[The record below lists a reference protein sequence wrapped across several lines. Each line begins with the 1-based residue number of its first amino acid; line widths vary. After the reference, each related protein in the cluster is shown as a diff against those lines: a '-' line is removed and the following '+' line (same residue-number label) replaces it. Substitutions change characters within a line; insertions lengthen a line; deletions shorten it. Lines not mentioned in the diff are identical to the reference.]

1 MELELKSKKC
11 MVMLIAISWVLSF
24 GDCLG
29 LIQIIDNENYFKHRL
44 NGSSYERAIV
54 VFENNNKYRSKNK
67 ELQLYA
73 RSAALMDA
81 MNGRILYEKNGNNK
95 LPMASTTKIMTCMLA
110 LEEGCLEDKVIASK
124 LASHQPKVRMNVK
137 EGEEYYLKDLLYAL
151 MLESYNDV
159 AVMIAEHLGGSV
171 ENFAKMMNNKA
182 KEIGCCKTNFVTPN
196 GLDDD
201 NHYTT
206 AVELAKIA
214 QYAIGNVD
222 FLEII
227 NSKQYSFQNCQKNRQ
242 ITVTNKDGFLNMY
255 SGAFGIKTG
264 FTSKAGYCFVGAAQR
279 KEKTLIS
286 VVLGAGWPPN
296 KTLKWEDTSKVL
308 DYGFQNYKEMQLVP
322 ELKKSIVTYTN
333 TGYSCKS
340 IFNDEIEAY
349 CGIGDGNEETKVVAV
364 LSELNDK
371 KAHVKNLYFIN
382 QQCIYKNEGNYKVK
396 SKKETYTDSLKKIT
410 KLY

>member
-1 MELELKSKKC
+1 MKSRKC
-11 MVMLIAISWVLSF
+11 LIKLISISLVLIWGECF
-24 GDCLG
+24 CL
-29 LIQIIDNENYFKHRL
+29 INITQNENYFKQELRS
-44 NGSSYERAIV
+44 SSYERAIV

-73 RSAALMDA
+73 RSATLMDA
-81 MNGRILYEKNGNNK
+81 MNGRILYEKYGNMK
-95 LPMASTTKIMTCMLA
+95 LPMASTTKIMTCILA
-110 LEEGCLEDKVIASK
+110 LEEGCLEDKVVASK

-137 EGEEYYLKDLLYAL
+137 EGEEYYLSDLLYAL

-279 KEKTLIS
+279 NDKTLIS

-296 KTLKWEDTSKVL
+296 KTLKWKDTSKIL
-308 DYGFQNYKEMQLVP
+308 DYGFQNFKQIQLVP
-322 ELKKSIVTYTN
+322 EIKWNIPIYTN
-333 TGYSCKS
+333 SGYFCKAK
-340 IFNDEIEAY
+340 FLDDIEGY
-349 CGIGDGNEETKVVAV
+349 CGLGNGNEEAKVIAL
-364 LSELNDK
+364 LSEFNDNNRY
-371 KAHVKNLYFIN
+371 VKHLYFIDK
-382 QQCIYKNEGNYKVK
+382 QCCYENENRFIIKTT
-396 SKKETYTDSLKKIT
+396 KEEYIDSLKKII